1 MKLARTAGSRGEG
14 GIGFLVIV
22 GVLMLGIVW
31 WLYSSRQDAVKKSRA
46 FAAEVVTHVAANYDE
61 KYLHVHLSPEAQVN
75 YLQSSRENLIQRL
88 RDLGVPAQPIEVTG
102 NVAFTSQFFDPRGTF
117 RAELKY
123 PTTTAYIDLGVSRGM
138 TVWQVDTINLT
149 WTPPPT
155 PTPTPTPDPVLAA
168 TPTPTPT
175 PPPEQKPKRKRKG

>member
-22 GVLMLGIVW
+22 GVLVLGIVW

-46 FAAEVVTHVAANYDE
+46 FAAEVVTHVAVNYDE

-75 YLQSSRENLIQRL
+75 YLQSWRERFIARL
-88 RDLGVPAQPIEVTG
+88 RELGVPAQPIEVTG

-123 PTTTAYIDLGVSRGM
+123 PTTSAYVDLEVSRGM
-138 TVWQVDTINLT
+138 TVWQVDKIDLT

-155 PTPTPTPDPVLAA
+155 PTPAPVLAA
-168 TPTPTPT
+168 TPTSTPPP
-175 PPPEQKPKRKRKG
+175 PPPEQKPKRKSKG

>member
-1 MKLARTAGSRGEG
+1 MKLSRTAGSRGEG

-22 GVLMLGIVW
+22 GVLVIGIIW

-46 FAAEVVTHVAANYDE
+46 FATEVVNHVAVNYDE

-75 YLQSSRENLIQRL
+75 YLQSWRERFIARL
-88 RDLGVPAQPIEVTG
+88 RELGVPAQPIAVTG
-102 NVAFTSQFFDPRGTF
+102 DVVFTSQFFDPRGTF

-123 PTTTAYIDLGVSRGM
+123 PTTSAYIDLEVSRGM
-138 TVWQVDTINLT
+138 TVWQVDKIDLT

-155 PTPTPTPDPVLAA
+155 PTPTPALATPPPTL
-168 TPTPTPT
+168 TPTPA
-175 PPPEQKPKRKRKG
+175 PELKPKRKNKG

>member
-1 MKLARTAGSRGEG
+1 MKLARTAGSKGEG

-22 GVLMLGIVW
+22 GVLVIGIVW

-46 FAAEVVTHVAANYDE
+46 FATEVVNHVAVNYDE

-75 YLQSSRENLIQRL
+75 YLQSWRERFIARL
-88 RDLGVPAQPIEVTG
+88 RELGLPSQPIAVTG
-102 NVAFTSQFFDPRGTF
+102 DVVFTSQFFDPRGTF

-123 PTTTAYIDLGVSRGM
+123 PTTSAYIDLVVSRGM
-138 TVWQVDTINLT
+138 TVWQVDKIDLT

-155 PTPTPTPDPVLAA
+155 PTPTPTPVLA
-168 TPTPTPT
+168 PTPTPT
-175 PPPEQKPKRKRKG
+175 PPVEQKPKRKPKG

>member
-1 MKLARTAGSRGEG
+1 MKLARTAGSKGEG

-22 GVLMLGIVW
+22 GVLVIGIVW

-46 FAAEVVTHVAANYDE
+46 FAADVVNHVAVNYDE

-75 YLQSSRENLIQRL
+75 YLQSWRERFIARL
-88 RDLGVPAQPIEVTG
+88 RELGVPSQPIAVTG
-102 NVAFTSQFFDPRGTF
+102 DVVFTSQFFDPRGTF

-123 PTTTAYIDLGVSRGM
+123 PTTSAYIDLEVSRGM
-138 TVWQVDTINLT
+138 TVWQVDKIDLT

-155 PTPTPTPDPVLAA
+155 PTPTPALATPPPTL
-168 TPTPTPT
+168 TPTPA
-175 PPPEQKPKRKRKG
+175 PELKPKRKNKG

>member
-1 MKLARTAGSRGEG
+1 MKLARTAGTKGEG

-22 GVLMLGIVW
+22 GVLVIGIVW

-46 FAAEVVTHVAANYDE
+46 FATEVVNHVAVNYDE

-75 YLQSSRENLIQRL
+75 YLQSWRERFIARL
-88 RDLGVPAQPIEVTG
+88 RELGVPSQPIAVTG
-102 NVAFTSQFFDPRGTF
+102 DVVFTSQFFDPRGTF

-123 PTTTAYIDLGVSRGM
+123 PNTSAYIDLEVSRGM
-138 TVWQVDTINLT
+138 TVWQVDKIDLT

-155 PTPTPTPDPVLAA
+155 PTPTPTPVLA
-168 TPTPTPT
+168 PTPTPT
-175 PPPEQKPKRKRKG
+175 PPVEQKPKRKPKG